1 MQLTFQRPD
10 GASPIVRL
18 YDVPGGA
25 RVTVGVNGV
34 APELAAA
41 TMSVAIHSTNAVP
54 IVAERSMWWPAGNW
68 QEGHVTVATTT
79 TGTAWAVADGKNGG
93 PENART
99 YLLVASGASATGD
112 SLRVRAIRDA
122 GPPLER
128 IYQDAL
134 VPNARFTVD
143 LGEAFP
149 TLAGESVGV
158 IVESM
163 GQTSGGAVTP
173 MPIVVE
179 RAMYSDAGGVVWA
192 AGSNL
197 VATRLR

>member
-1 MQLTFQRPD
+1 MVAGREL
-10 GASPIVRL
+10 A
-18 YDVPGGA
+18 GGA
-25 RVTVGVNGV
+25 RHGGDHRHRHD
-34 APELAAA
+34 LGGRGRQ
-41 TMSVAIHSTNAVP
+41 
-54 IVAERSMWWPAGNW
+54 ERR
-68 QEGHVTVATTT
+68 
-79 TGTAWAVADGKNGG
+79 TGD
-93 PENART
+93 ART
-99 YLLVASGASATGD
+99 YLLVASGASANGD

-134 VPNARFTVD
+134 LPNARFTVD

-179 RAMYSDAGGVVWA
+179 RAMYRDAGGVVWA